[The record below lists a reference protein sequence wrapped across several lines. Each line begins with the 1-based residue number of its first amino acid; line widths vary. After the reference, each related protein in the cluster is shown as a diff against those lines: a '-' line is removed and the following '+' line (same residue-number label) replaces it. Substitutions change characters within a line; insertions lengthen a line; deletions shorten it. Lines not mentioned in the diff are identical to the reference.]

1 MHFWPIFPAVLA
13 ACPILPARHPSSR
26 SPETCPAILSTGHH
40 NPSPFLSLMGRLFT
54 TSLLPSLA
62 VWSHR
67 VFSRLC
73 PWCWT
78 CGPSG
83 YRQWC
88 WWSPWKFKPQ
98 PRLQSQYAR
107 LSYSLASGPHY
118 PVTEW
123 TKLSLDVEDF
133 YGALTLSTI
142 VMAHEI
148 NSSQFKARW
157 NHFCQNYAHWSLEQM
172 NKKTIKMSNYLAD
185 FQAGSLPKH
194 LIKISLHFH
203 HD

>member
-1 MHFWPIFPAVLA
+1 MTTKPTWNSQPPGNSEMKS
-13 ACPILPARHPSSR
+13 ILILYSFLTNISCYPRCLPPSSCQASFFQVPR
-26 SPETCPAILSTGHH
+26 DLPSYTFHWSPQS
-40 NPSPFLSLMGRLFT
+40 FSLPVSDGEVIYYAP
-54 TSLLPSLA
+54 LLHSLA

-67 VFSRLC
+67 FFSGLYS
-73 PWCWT
+73 WCGT
-78 CGPSG
+78 CGLSG
-83 YRQWC
+83 YRQWY
-88 WWSPWKFKPQ
+88 WWPPWKFKPQ

-107 LSYSLASGPHY
+107 LSFSLASGPHY

-157 NHFCQNYAHWSLEQM
+157 NRFCQNYAHGSLEQM
-172 NKKTIKMSNYLAD
+172 NKNNKTL
-185 FQAGSLPKH
+185 
-194 LIKISLHFH
+194 
-203 HD
+203 